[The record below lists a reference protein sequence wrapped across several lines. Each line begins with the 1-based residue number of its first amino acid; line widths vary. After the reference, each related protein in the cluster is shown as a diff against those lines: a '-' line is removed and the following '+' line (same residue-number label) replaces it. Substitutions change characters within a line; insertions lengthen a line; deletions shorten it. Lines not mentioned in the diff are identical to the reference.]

1 MPHLVAVCRNER
13 RSLGSDPFDRDL
25 GRRVRPSGFDDPL
38 DELDRV
44 EWLGTQVDS
53 SRIELIREQ
62 YLVDDPPEPF
72 GFLGGARSSGGLGVS
87 VLDITFFAHGNLG
100 LDASF
105 DRGE

>member
-1 MPHLVAVCRNER
+1 VCRNER

-72 GFLGGARSSGGLGVS
+72 GFLGDQRDEPVAAGLVERKVVTEKCLRGS
-87 VLDITFFAHGNLG
+87 I
-100 LDASF
+100 
-105 DRGE
+105 DRGERRT